1 MGSFILFIM
10 AAILLGCSIYC
21 MLSYLKERAGKR
33 RAFRK
38 RR

>member
-1 MGSFILFIM
+1 MGSFILFII
-10 AAILLGCSIYC
+10 AVALLGCSIYF
-21 MLSYLKERAGKR
+21 MFSYLKERVGKR

>member
-1 MGSFILFIM
+1 GSYILLIM
-10 AAILLGCSIYC
+10 AAVLLGCSIYSL
-21 MLSYLKERAGKR
+21 LSYLKERAGKR